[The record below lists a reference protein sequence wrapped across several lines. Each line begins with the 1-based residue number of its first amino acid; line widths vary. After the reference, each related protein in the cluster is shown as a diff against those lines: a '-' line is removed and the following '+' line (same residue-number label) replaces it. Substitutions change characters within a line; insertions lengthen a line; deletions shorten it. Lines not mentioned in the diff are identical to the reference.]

1 MDYPLKTLMEMRIQQ
16 RDAAEQAYAAVL
28 KEQETKQKVVEEA
41 KVRKQGREDDLQRA
55 RQESGGLRHS
65 DFTMADMAVHRA
77 YEAAMKH
84 ELALANQELEAAQK
98 VRDAHQKIVSEHRRV
113 FEDAQKELMAVEK
126 HLESWKDEQKVER
139 ERRDADQ
146 LDEIAIRLW
155 RNS

>member
-16 RDAAEQAYAAVL
+16 RDAAEQAYGAVL
-28 KEQETKQKVVEEA
+28 KEQEIRQKAVEDAE
-41 KVRKQGREDDLQRA
+41 KSKRA
-55 RQESGGLRHS
+55 READFKRAKEDSGGLRRA
-65 DFTMADMAVHRA
+65 DFTMTDLAVHRA

-84 ELALANQELEAAQK
+84 EVELAQK
-98 VRDAHQKIVSEHRRV
+98 LVETAEKHRDLHQKIVMEHRKV
-113 FEDAQKELMAVEK
+113 FENAQKELMAVEK
-126 HLESWKDEQKVER
+126 HLEAWKAEQKIER